1 MAMAQIIPHH
11 KMLARRLVFGVLLAL
26 AFSPVRAFSQIIV
39 VVPAKSKIDSLSSKD
54 LQKIFK
60 GEPAGLR
67 QLTPLQIV
75 EFAPAGDD
83 FYMSLYGANS
93 YAIAKHWLR
102 LIFSG
107 ARVLPPKSFSEAAK
121 FFSFLAAHD
130 NAIGFLP
137 LELFQQVKDNSIRA
151 VPIDGRDY
159 HHPQYLLRKK
169 TAK

>member
-1 MAMAQIIPHH
+1 
-11 KMLARRLVFGVLLAL
+11 MLARSFVTGTLLAAL
-26 AFSPVRAFSQIIV
+26 LPGTAASQIVV

-60 GEPAGLR
+60 GEPAGPK

-83 FYMSLYGANS
+83 FYTQLYGANS

-107 ARVLPPKSFSEAAK
+107 ARVLPPKSFSDAAK
-121 FFSFLAAHD
+121 FLGYLAAHD

-137 LELFQQVKDNSIRA
+137 LELLQQAKDNSIRA
-151 VPIDGRDY
+151 VLIDGRDY

-169 TAK
+169 AAK

>member
-1 MAMAQIIPHH
+1 MAQIIPHD
-11 KMLARRLVFGVLLAL
+11 KILARRLVFGVLLAVL
-26 AFSPVRAFSQIIV
+26 LPVCAASQIII
-39 VVPAKSKIDSLSSKD
+39 VVPAKSKIDSLASKE

-60 GEPAGLR
+60 GEPAGPKELV
-67 QLTPLQIV
+67 PLQIV
-75 EFAPAGDD
+75 EFAAAGDD
-83 FYMSLYGANS
+83 FYMQLYGANS

-121 FFSFLAAHD
+121 FLSFLAAHD

-137 LELFQQVKDNSIRA
+137 LELFQQAKDNSIRA
-151 VPIDGRDY
+151 VIIDGRDH

>member
-1 MAMAQIIPHH
+1 MAQIFHDH
-11 KMLARRLVFGVLLAL
+11 KIRARSLAFGVLLIVAL
-26 AFSPVRAFSQIIV
+26 LAVPASSQIII
-39 VVPAKSKIDSLSSKD
+39 VVPAKSRIDSLSSKQ

-60 GEPAGLR
+60 GEPAGPK

-83 FYMSLYGANS
+83 FYMQLYGANA

-121 FFSFLAAHD
+121 FLSFLAAHD

-137 LELFQQVKDNSIRA
+137 LELLQPAKDTSIRA
-151 VPIDGRDY
+151 VIIDGRDS

-169 TAK
+169 SK

>member
-1 MAMAQIIPHH
+1 MAQIYPDH
-11 KMLARRLVFGVLLAL
+11 KILARRFAFGVLLIIAL
-26 AFSPVRAFSQIIV
+26 LPVCASSQMII
-39 VVPAKSKIDSLSSKD
+39 VVPAKSKIDSLSSKE

-60 GEPAGLR
+60 GEPAGPG
-67 QLTPLQIV
+67 QLTPLQVV

-107 ARVLPPKSFSEAAK
+107 ARVLPPKSFSEAPK
-121 FFSFLAAHD
+121 FLSFLAAHD

-137 LELFQQVKDNSIRA
+137 LELFQQVKDNSVHA
-151 VPIDGRDY
+151 VIIDGRDY

>member
-1 MAMAQIIPHH
+1 MAQIIPYH
-11 KMLARRLVFGVLLAL
+11 KILARRFAIGVLLVVL
-26 AFSPVRAFSQIIV
+26 LPVCASSQIII
-39 VVPAKSKIDSLSSKD
+39 VVPAKSKIDSLTSKE

-60 GEPAGLR
+60 GEPAGPW

-83 FYMSLYGANS
+83 FYMQLYGANA

-107 ARVLPPKSFSEAAK
+107 ARVLPPKNFYEAPK
-121 FFSFLAAHD
+121 FLSFLAAHD

-137 LELFQQVKDNSIRA
+137 LELFQQVKDYSVRA
-151 VPIDGRDY
+151 AIIDGRDY
-159 HHPQYLLRKK
+159 HHPQYLLRKR